1 MMLALIGAILAQL
14 LLGKVHDRQ
23 MVKVTEFSH

>member
-1 MMLALIGAILAQL
+1 VLALL

-23 MVKVTEFSH
+23 LLADGYVGQMPQAGAV